1 MVRTHFRRSS
11 GQEETHQDRSPMT
24 GSTSPKAPQSGLKR
38 LFRSKDGA
46 AAIEFALL
54 AIPYFL
60 IVFAI
65 VETFVAY
72 TAEQLVANAVDTMG
86 RKLRT
91 GNITVTS
98 STASTYMN
106 ETQFR
111 RAFCGEISILIQ
123 CSEAE
128 VSKANKLFIDAK
140 PYTNFSDMPTTIPMA
155 NGDLNTAGLG
165 FAPGGSGTKN
175 MLRAYYKWDVTTD
188 LLRPYISNIRPTSGS
203 NYVLIVETSAFRNED
218 YP

>member
-1 MVRTHFRRSS
+1 MA
-11 GQEETHQDRSPMT
+11 
-24 GSTSPKAPQSGLKR
+24 GSTARNIKKSGLKR

-65 VETFVAY
+65 IETFVAY
-72 TAEQLVANAVDTMG
+72 TAEQLVANGVDTMG

-98 STASTYMN
+98 TTASTYMN
-106 ETQFR
+106 QTQFR

-128 VSKANKLFIDAK
+128 IATPNKLWLDAK

-155 NGDLNTAGLG
+155 NGDLNTTGLS

-188 LLRPYISNIRPTSGS
+188 LLRPYISNAGPTGGS
-203 NYVLIVETSAFRNED
+203 KYFLIVETSAFKNED

>member
-1 MVRTHFRRSS
+1 
-11 GQEETHQDRSPMT
+11 MT
-24 GSTSPKAPQSGLKR
+24 GSTSPKSPQPGLKR

-91 GNITVTS
+91 GNITATVTNPP
-98 STASTYMN
+98 ASTYMN

-128 VSKANKLFIDAK
+128 VSKASKLFIDAK
-140 PYTNFSDMPTTIPMA
+140 PYTNFSDMPTTIPMT

-175 MLRAYYKWDVTTD
+175 MLRAYYKWDITTD

-203 NYVLIVETSAFRNED
+203 NYFLIVETSAFRNED